1 MRHTS
6 AYVSIRQHTYI
17 SRSSTLDLDVEAQ
30 GGGRRVGHESLPLY
44 EVRTHTALGGG
55 RRVGHESLSLR
66 QRRASVVTL

>member
-1 MRHTS
+1 MCRTFAHA

-30 GGGRRVGHESLPLY
+30 GGGRRVGHEPLP
-44 EVRTHTALGGG
+44 
-55 RRVGHESLSLR
+55 LR